1 MIKRLPVA
9 ALALTLALAACD
21 SLKDAM
27 SAHSNVAAKA
37 AGQELSVTELANLV
51 GTAQVPLRKDVIGAV
66 VDAWV
71 DYHLAA
77 EAAASEDTLKDPKIA
92 DEAMWAAFANVK
104 AKKWYD
110 LVSKN
115 WPKPD
120 SAAAEAFY
128 NSGQILAAS
137 HILLV
142 TRGMPDTAKA
152 TVKKKADAIRAQ
164 VTSANFADMAKKNSQ
179 DPGSKI
185 KGGSLGTFPKGA
197 MVPQFEQAL
206 LATKPGDISPV
217 IETEFGYHIIRRPTF
232 SEVRAEVVQASG
244 QAGLQAAES
253 TYLAQLER
261 NSHLTIKPG
270 IAATVRAATEEPKVH
285 ESDKTVLASSDI
297 GDFTAGKLAKWVE
310 TIPPQ
315 AQIGERIKSAPDSLL
330 PNFVKN
336 FVRNELVIHAADSAK
351 VGPDKTET
359 ANIRAFLSSS
369 LVTAWSALAVDPRI
383 LAVSAK
389 SKSDRA
395 KLAHQKVEEYVK
407 NLLNQKAQY
416 VDVTQP
422 VEFALRQK
430 YDWDINTDAVARSL
444 VEAAKVRLRT
454 DSTKTA
460 GQPPSVVPVPKQ
472 QDTTKK

>member
-9 ALALTLALAACD
+9 AVALTLALTACD

-37 AGQELSVTELANLV
+37 AGHELTVTELASLV
-51 GTAQVPLRKDVIGAV
+51 GTSQVPLRKDVINAV

-77 EAAASEDTLKDPKIA
+77 EAAANNDTLTDPAIA
-92 DEAMWAAFANVK
+92 DKAMWAAFANIK

-110 LVSKN
+110 LASKN

-120 SAAAEAFY
+120 SSAAEAFY
-128 NSGQILAAS
+128 NSGQLLAAS

-142 TRGMPDTAKA
+142 TQGMPDAAKA
-152 TVKKKADAIRAQ
+152 AVKKKAEAIRAQ
-164 VTSANFADMAKKNSQ
+164 VTSANFAELAKQNSQ

-185 KGGSLGTFPKGA
+185 KGGTLGTFARGA

-206 LATKPGDISPV
+206 LATKPGEISPV
-217 IETEFGYHIIRRPTF
+217 IETQFGYHIIRRPLF
-232 SEVRAEVVQASG
+232 SEVRSEVVQVSG

-285 ESDKTVLASSDI
+285 ESDKTVLATSDI

-351 VGPDKTET
+351 VGPDKTEL
-359 ANIRAFLSSS
+359 ANIRAFLSTS
-369 LVTAWSALAVDPRI
+369 LVTAWSALAIDPRI

-395 KLAHQKVEEYVK
+395 KLAHQKVDQYVK
-407 NLLNQKAQY
+407 DLLNQKAQY

-430 YDWDINTDAVARSL
+430 YDWSINSDAVARAL
-444 VEAAKVRLRT
+444 VEAAKVRLHA

-460 GQPPSVVPVPKQ
+460 GQPRSVVPVPKA

>member
-9 ALALTLALAACD
+9 AVALTLALTACD

-37 AGQELSVTELANLV
+37 AGQELTVTQLANLV
-51 GTAQVPLRKDVIGAV
+51 GSSQVPLRKDVITAV
-66 VDAWV
+66 TDAWV

-77 EAAASEDTLKDPKIA
+77 EAAANNDTLKDPKIA
-92 DEAMWAAFANVK
+92 DEAMWAAVANVK

-115 WPKPD
+115 WTKPD
-120 SAAAEAFY
+120 SSSAEAFY
-128 NSGQILAAS
+128 NNGNILAAS

-142 TRGMPDTAKA
+142 TQGMPDSAKA

-164 VTSANFADMAKKNSQ
+164 ATSANFAELARKNSQ

-185 KGGSLGTFPKGA
+185 KGGSLGTFAKGA

-206 LATKPGDISPV
+206 LATKPGEISPV
-217 IETEFGYHIIRRPTF
+217 IETQFGYHIIRRPTF
-232 SEVRAEVVQASG
+232 PEVRAEVVQASG

-261 NSHLTIKPG
+261 NSHLTVKPG
-270 IAATVRAATEEPKVH
+270 IAASVRAATEEPKVH
-285 ESDKTVLASSDI
+285 ETDKTVLATSDI
-297 GDFTAGKLAKWVE
+297 GEFTAGRLAKWVE

-315 AQIGERIKSAPDSLL
+315 AQIGERIKTAPDSLL

-351 VGPDKTET
+351 VGPDEGELKQ
-359 ANIRAFLSSS
+359 IRSFLSTS
-369 LVTAWSALAVDPRI
+369 LVTAWSALTIDPRI
-383 LAVSAK
+383 LSVSAK
-389 SKSDRA
+389 TKDERA
-395 KLAHQKVEEYVK
+395 KLAHQKVEQYVK
-407 NLLNQKAQY
+407 DLLVQKAQY

-430 YDWDINTDAVARSL
+430 YDWDINSDAVARAL
-444 VEAAKVRLRT
+444 VEAAKVRLKT

-472 QDTTKK
+472 PDAAKK

>member
-9 ALALTLALAACD
+9 AVALTLALTACD

-37 AGQELSVTELANLV
+37 AGHELTVTELANLV
-51 GTAQVPLRKDVIGAV
+51 GTSQIPLRKDVISAV

-77 EAAASEDTLKDPKIA
+77 EAAANNDTLTDPKVA
-92 DEAMWAAFANVK
+92 DKAMWAAVANIK
-104 AKKWYD
+104 AKKWYE

-120 SAAAEAFY
+120 SSAAEAFY
-128 NSGQILAAS
+128 NSGQLLAAS

-142 TRGMPDTAKA
+142 TQGMSDSAKA
-152 TVKKKADAIRAQ
+152 TVKKKAEAIRAQ
-164 VTSANFADMAKKNSQ
+164 ATSANFAELARKNSQ

-185 KGGSLGTFPKGA
+185 KGGSLGTFVRGA
-197 MVPQFEQAL
+197 MVPQFEQGL
-206 LATKPGDISPV
+206 LAAKPGEISPV
-217 IETEFGYHIIRRPTF
+217 IETQFGYHIIRRPLF
-232 SEVRAEVVQASG
+232 SEVRPEVVQASA

-261 NSHLTIKPG
+261 NAHLTMKPG

-285 ESDKTVLASSDI
+285 ESDKTVLATSDV

-315 AQIGERIKSAPDSLL
+315 AQIGERIKSAPDSLI

-351 VGPDKTET
+351 IGPDAKEM
-359 ANIRAFLSSS
+359 AQIRSFLSSS
-369 LVTAWSALAVDPRI
+369 LVTAWSALMIDPRI
-383 LAVSAK
+383 LAVGAK
-389 SKSDRA
+389 TKSERA
-395 KLAHQKVEEYVK
+395 KLAHQKADQYIK
-407 NLLNQKAQY
+407 DLLNQKAQY

-422 VEFALRQK
+422 VEFALREK
-430 YDWDINTDAVARSL
+430 YEWSINSDAVARAL
-444 VEAAKVRLRT
+444 VEAAKVRLRA

-472 QDTTKK
+472 TDTTKK

>member
-9 ALALTLALAACD
+9 AVALTLALTACD

-37 AGQELSVTELANLV
+37 AGHELTVTELANLV
-51 GTAQVPLRKDVIGAV
+51 GSSQVPLRKDVINAV

-77 EAAASEDTLKDPKIA
+77 EAAANNDTLTDPRIA
-92 DEAMWAAFANVK
+92 DRAMWAAIDNIK
-104 AKKWYD
+104 AKKWYE

-120 SAAAEAFY
+120 SSAAESFY
-128 NSGQILAAS
+128 NSGQLLAAS

-142 TRGMPDTAKA
+142 TQGMPDSAKA

-164 VTSANFADMAKKNSQ
+164 ATSANFAELAKKNSQ

-185 KGGSLGTFPKGA
+185 KGGSLGTFPRGA
-197 MVPQFEQAL
+197 MVPAFEQAL
-206 LATKPGDISPV
+206 LATKPGEISPV
-217 IETEFGYHIIRRPTF
+217 IETQFGYHIIRRPLF
-232 SEVRAEVVQASG
+232 SEVRPEVVQASG

-261 NSHLTIKPG
+261 NSHLTVKPG

-285 ESDKTVLASSDI
+285 ESDKTVLVTSDI

-315 AQIGERIKSAPDSLL
+315 AQIGERIKTAPDSLI

-351 VGPDKTET
+351 VGPDAKEI
-359 ANIRAFLSSS
+359 AQIRAFLSTS
-369 LVTAWSALAVDPRI
+369 LVTAWSALMIDPRI

-389 SKSDRA
+389 SKSDKA
-395 KLAHQKVEEYVK
+395 KLAHQKVDQYIK
-407 NLLNQKAQY
+407 DLLNQKAQY

-422 VEFALRQK
+422 VEFALREK
-430 YDWDINTDAVARSL
+430 YDWSINSDAVSRAL
-444 VEAAKVRLRT
+444 VEAAKVRLRS

-460 GQPPSVVPVPKQ
+460 GQPPSVVPVPKA

>member
-1 MIKRLPVA
+1 
-9 ALALTLALAACD
+9 
-21 SLKDAM
+21 
-27 SAHSNVAAKA
+27 
-37 AGQELSVTELANLV
+37 
-51 GTAQVPLRKDVIGAV
+51 
-66 VDAWV
+66 
-71 DYHLAA
+71 
-77 EAAASEDTLKDPKIA
+77 
-92 DEAMWAAFANVK
+92 MWAAFSNIK

-120 SAAAEAFY
+120 SSAAEAFY
-128 NSGQILAAS
+128 NSGQLLAAS

-142 TRGMPDTAKA
+142 TQGMPDSAKA

-164 VTSANFADMAKKNSQ
+164 LTSANFAEMAKKNSQ

-185 KGGSLGTFPKGA
+185 KGGSLGTFPRGA

-206 LATKPGDISPV
+206 LATKPGEISPV
-217 IETEFGYHIIRRPTF
+217 IETQFGYHIIRRPLF
-232 SEVRAEVVQASG
+232 SEVRSEIVQASG

-261 NSHLTIKPG
+261 NAHLTMKPG

-285 ESDKTVLASSDI
+285 ESDKTVLATSDI
-297 GDFTAGKLAKWVE
+297 GDFTAGRLAKWVE

-369 LVTAWSALAVDPRI
+369 LVTAWSALAIDPRI

-422 VEFALRQK
+422 VEFALRKK
-430 YDWDINTDAVARSL
+430 YDWNINSDAVSRAL

-472 QDTTKK
+472 KDTTKK